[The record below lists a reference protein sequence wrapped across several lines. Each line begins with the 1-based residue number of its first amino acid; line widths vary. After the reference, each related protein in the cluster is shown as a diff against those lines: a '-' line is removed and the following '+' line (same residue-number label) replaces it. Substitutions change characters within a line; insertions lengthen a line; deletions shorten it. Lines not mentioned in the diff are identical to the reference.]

1 MDFSPEKM
9 LFEVDNSDESFAGG
23 VSLATKSRARKLTS
37 RTDKRVAKTRTKL
50 LKAALE
56 VFSEYGVDAATIDDI
71 TERADLGKGTFYRHF
86 GDKRE
91 IITCLVGDAIEHLI
105 SSLNNYKTKS
115 NTIEDVLEQLLDVH
129 YNFFIENSEEF
140 ILLFQGRLLL
150 KLDRKIS
157 EQMETPFNN
166 YLQQIENHISPFV
179 SEKVDIIRIRRLA
192 CAVAGFVFGFFS
204 FTMIGIGTDE
214 IATSIKPLRQSF
226 VRSLSV
232 FLAQ

>member
-9 LFEVDNSDESFAGG
+9 LFEVDNNDEDFAGG
-23 VSLATKSRARKLTS
+23 VSLATKPRARKLTN

-91 IITCLVGDAIEHLI
+91 IITCLVENAIEHLI

-115 NTIEDVLEQLLDVH
+115 NSIEDVLEQLLDVH
-129 YNFFIENSEEF
+129 YKFFLENSDEF
-140 ILLFQGRLLL
+140 TLLFQGRLLL
-150 KLDRKIS
+150 NLDRKIS

-166 YLQQIENHISPFV
+166 YLEQIENHISPFV

-204 FTMIGIGTDE
+204 FTMIGMGTDE
-214 IATSIKPLRQSF
+214 IANSIKPLRQSF
-226 VRSLSV
+226 VRSLSS